1 MDGASKG
8 HISAGGGVVRDCYGD
23 FIGGFSSP
31 YDAEDVVETEIRAL
45 LDGMNFCVATGI
57 SNVCIETDAS
67 MVVKMLEDD

>member
-1 MDGASKG
+1 MDGARKG

-45 LDGMNFCVATGI
+45 LDGMNC
-57 SNVCIETDAS
+57 SNVCIETDAA